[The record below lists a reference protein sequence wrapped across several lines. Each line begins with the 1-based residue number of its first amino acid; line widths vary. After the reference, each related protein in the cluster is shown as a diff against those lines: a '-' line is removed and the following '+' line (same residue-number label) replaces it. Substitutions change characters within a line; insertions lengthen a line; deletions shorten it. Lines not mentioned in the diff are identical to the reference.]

1 MISPITSGRVSAP
14 PPMKPEEAFKK
25 IDVASKGY
33 IVESELASAIVKIS
47 PQGVSLSQADAK
59 SVAKEQFAKM
69 DADGNGQVSQSE
81 FKAAAPQNSPHGG
94 PRDAPSGGAPAS
106 GPGGRPGGRPPD
118 GVTGGP
124 AGAKVV
130 DQASASQDL
139 DPADRN
145 SDGTVSDLE
154 RMAYARQH
162 QASAAYAS
170 NSASSDATNSWRA

>member
-1 MISPITSGRVSAP
+1 MISTISSSRVSAT

-25 IDVASKGY
+25 IDVASRGY

-59 SVAKEQFAKM
+59 SVAKELFAKM

-94 PRDAPSGGAPAS
+94 PPEAPSGGAPAS
-106 GPGGRPGGRPPD
+106 GPGRRPGGGPPD
-118 GVTGGP
+118 GVSGGP
-124 AGAKVV
+124 AGAKGV
-130 DQASASQDL
+130 DKASASQAF

-145 SDGTVSDLE
+145 SDGAVSALE
-154 RMAYARQH
+154 RMAYARRH

-170 NSASSDATNSWRA
+170 NSASSDTTNR